1 MTYVVLHR
9 NITRLDSSELDMD
22 LLEQFFWSLNNIRCS
37 QKINRYLETPK
48 TKSIKSCPSMWLW
61 PTCVFSQAPT
71 PGIIQF
77 YATKKFFGRLR
88 YSRHM
93 RQLQFNYGQEPVCPS
108 KLTTWQACHSH
119 LIEATH
125 NTINWWHFLVLLFF
139 STTPNTVYQILAD
152 DYLISWVFNYY
163 WHITNAYW
171 FTR

>member
-48 TKSIKSCPSMWLW
+48 TRSIKSCPPMWLW
-61 PTCVFSQAPT
+61 PTCVFGQVPT

-125 NTINWWHFLVLLFF
+125 NTINWWHFLVIQFFWLHLILFTKSLLM
-139 STTPNTVYQILAD
+139 TT
-152 DYLISWVFNYY
+152 
-163 WHITNAYW
+163 
-171 FTR
+171 